1 MSEKIKE
8 ESRTIAKMVGIYC
21 HAKHGTHQG
30 LCESCQS
37 LLDYAHLRL
46 SRCPFGVDK
55 PVCTVCPVHCY
66 QADYRERV
74 REVMRF
80 AGPRMLLVDPV
91 AAVKH
96 LVSLR
101 QKPSLA
107 VQRIME
113 RKNKQTSQGKENAQN

>member
-1 MSEKIKE
+1 
-8 ESRTIAKMVGIYC
+8 
-21 HAKHGTHQG
+21 
-30 LCESCQS
+30 
-37 LLDYAHLRL
+37 
-46 SRCPFGVDK
+46 
-55 PVCTVCPVHCY
+55 
-66 QADYRERV
+66 
-74 REVMRF
+74 MRF